1 MKYLCRVYQKDDL
14 AKLQILILELGYSVD
29 LTTLNENISAIHK
42 KGGEI
47 FITEIE
53 GDVVGSVCVIIDAR
67 LAEGV
72 YAEIVGLIVSD
83 NIRRQGVGKELVKKA
98 EIWASKHVNK
108 IRVRANEVRNLAHT
122 FYKNQGYE
130 EIKTQKIF
138 IKMLKPRVDTE
149 TLKLADKISVTPS
162 ST

>member
-1 MKYLCRVYQKDDL
+1 MKYLCREYQQDDL
-14 AKLQILILELGYSVD
+14 AKLQLLMVELGYSVD
-29 LTTLNENISAIHK
+29 LTALAENIGEIYK

-47 FITEIE
+47 FITEID
-53 GDVVGSVCVIIDAR
+53 GDVVGSVCVLIDAR

-72 YAEIVGLIVSD
+72 YAEIVSLIVSEKL
-83 NIRRQGVGKELVKKA
+83 RGQGVGKELVKEA
-98 EIWASKHVNK
+98 ENWARKHVDK

-138 IKMLKPRVDTE
+138 IKML
-149 TLKLADKISVTPS
+149 
-162 ST
+162 